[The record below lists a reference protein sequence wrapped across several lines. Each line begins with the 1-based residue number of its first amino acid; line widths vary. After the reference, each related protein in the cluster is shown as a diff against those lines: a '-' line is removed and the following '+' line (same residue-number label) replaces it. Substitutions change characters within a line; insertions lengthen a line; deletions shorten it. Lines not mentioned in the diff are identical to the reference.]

1 MHVATHSRCGN
12 SHPGN
17 QARSATF
24 SVTAHF
30 LCARPLNGGLCE
42 EGVSPAGP
50 WSGCDYLA
58 RSAAISIVTE
68 AAVSNLPGDC
78 YV

>member
-1 MHVATHSRCGN
+1 MPVAAHQRCGN

-17 QARSATF
+17 QARSAT
-24 SVTAHF
+24 SVRRIF
-30 LCARPLNGGLCE
+30 CARAFYGGLCE
-42 EGVSPAGP
+42 EGASPAGP